1 VIVNYQHMTKPE
13 LEKKLFSYLMKV
25 EFSTLDEMIKLF
37 QCTRENLINIIE
49 TNTKTKTTPLG
60 FILENNEIT
69 PYQYSIEPT
78 NYETVHIQI
87 SNYLKGINGIL
98 RLSYQSLSVQNIFK
112 SNSDN
117 TVNFTDKGKE
127 ILDNISLILDRIQQ
141 LSFLVTFYKL
151 NNKIPKNRIIQADD
165 DHEKCISMYLEIIKK
180 LKNVE
185 NTNKSSQHAIES
197 YLFKHQFVVNHLNSS
212 I

>member
-1 VIVNYQHMTKPE
+1 MVKPE
-13 LEKKLFSYLMKV
+13 LEKKLFSHLMKV
-25 EFSTLDEMIKLF
+25 EFSTLDEMVKLF
-37 QCTRENLINIIE
+37 QCTRENLINTIE
-49 TNTKTKTTPLG
+49 NNTKTKTAPLG
-60 FILENNEIT
+60 FILENKQKT
-69 PYQYSIEPT
+69 PYHYSIEPT

-98 RLSYQSLSVQNIFK
+98 RLSYQSLSLQNIFK
-112 SNSDN
+112 IDSDN
-117 TVNFTDKGKE
+117 IVNFTDKGKE
-127 ILDNISLILDRIQQ
+127 VLDNISLILDRIQQ

-151 NNKIPKNRIIQADD
+151 NNKIPKNMIIQADE
-165 DHEKCISMYLEIIKK
+165 DHQKCINMYLEIIKK

-185 NTNKSSQHAIES
+185 NTNKSSQQAMES

>member
-1 VIVNYQHMTKPE
+1 MVKPE
-13 LEKKLFSYLMKV
+13 LEKKLFSHLMKV

-37 QCTRENLINIIE
+37 HCTRKNLINIIE
-49 TNTKTKTTPLG
+49 SNTKTKIAPLG
-60 FILENNEIT
+60 FILENKQKT

-98 RLSYQSLSVQNIFK
+98 RLSYQSLSIQNIFK
-112 SNSDN
+112 NDSDN
-117 TVNFTDKGKE
+117 TVNFTDKGRE
-127 ILDNISLILDRIQQ
+127 VLDNISLILDRIQQ

-151 NNKIPKNRIIQADD
+151 NNKIPKNMISQVDE
-165 DHEKCISMYLEIIKK
+165 DHQKCISMYLEIIKK
-180 LKNVE
+180 LKKVE
-185 NTNKSSQHAIES
+185 NTTKSSQQAIES
-197 YLFKHQFVVNHLNSS
+197 YLFKHQFVVNHLNAS

>member
-1 VIVNYQHMTKPE
+1 MAKPE
-13 LEKKLFSYLMKV
+13 LEKKLFSHLMKV

-37 QCTRENLINIIE
+37 ECTRENLMNIIE
-49 TNTKTKTTPLG
+49 TNTKTETTPLG
-60 FILENNEIT
+60 FILENKQIT

-117 TVNFTDKGKE
+117 TVNFTDKGRE

-151 NNKIPKNRIIQADD
+151 NNKIPKNMIIQADE
-165 DHEKCISMYLEIIKK
+165 DHEKCINMYLEIIKK

-185 NTNKSSQHAIES
+185 NTNKSSQQAIES
-197 YLFKHQFVVNHLNSS
+197 LSLIH

>member
-1 VIVNYQHMTKPE
+1 MVKPE
-13 LEKKLFSYLMKV
+13 LEKKLFSHLMKV

-49 TNTKTKTTPLG
+49 SNTKTKTAPLG
-60 FILENNEIT
+60 FILENKQKT

-98 RLSYQSLSVQNIFK
+98 RLSYQSLSIQTIFEN
-112 SNSDN
+112 NSEDVIN
-117 TVNFTDKGKE
+117 LNDKGRE

-141 LSFLVTFYKL
+141 LSFLITYYKSINQIP
-151 NNKIPKNRIIQADD
+151 NNMIIQVDE
-165 DHEKCISMYLEIIKK
+165 DHEKCLNMYSDIIQK
-180 LKNVE
+180 LKNIE
-185 NTNKSSQHAIES
+185 NTKKSHLQVIEL
-197 YLFKHQFVVNHLNSS
+197 YLFKHQFVVNHLNFS

>member
-1 VIVNYQHMTKPE
+1 MAKPE
-13 LEKKLFSYLMKV
+13 LEKKLFSHLMKV

-37 QCTRENLINIIE
+37 ECTRENLMNIIE
-49 TNTKTKTTPLG
+49 TNTKTETTPLG
-60 FILENNEIT
+60 FILENKEIT

-98 RLSYQSLSVQNIFK
+98 RLSYQSLSVKNIFK

-117 TVNFTDKGKE
+117 TVNFTDKGRE

-151 NNKIPKNRIIQADD
+151 NNKIPKNMIIQADE
-165 DHEKCISMYLEIIKK
+165 DHEKCINMYLEIIKK

>member
-1 VIVNYQHMTKPE
+1 MAKPE
-13 LEKKLFSYLMKV
+13 LEKILFSHLMKV

-37 QCTRENLINIIE
+37 QCTRENLINIIKS
-49 TNTKTKTTPLG
+49 NTKTKTSPLG
-60 FILENNEIT
+60 FILENKQIT

-112 SNSDN
+112 SDSHN
-117 TVNFTDKGKE
+117 TVNFTDKGRE
-127 ILDNISLILDRIQQ
+127 VLDNISLILDRIQQ

-151 NNKIPKNRIIQADD
+151 NNKIPKNMIIQADD
-165 DHEKCISMYLEIIKK
+165 DHEKCINMYLEIIKK

-185 NTNKSSQHAIES
+185 NTNKSSQQAIES

>member
-1 VIVNYQHMTKPE
+1 MAKPE
-13 LEKKLFSYLMKV
+13 LEKKLFSHLMKV

-37 QCTRENLINIIE
+37 ECTRENLMNIIE
-49 TNTKTKTTPLG
+49 TNTKTETTPLG
-60 FILENNEIT
+60 FILENKQIT

-117 TVNFTDKGKE
+117 TVNFTDKGRE

-151 NNKIPKNRIIQADD
+151 NNKIPKNMIIQADE
-165 DHEKCISMYLEIIKK
+165 DHEKCINMYLEIIKK

>member
-1 VIVNYQHMTKPE
+1 MAKPE
-13 LEKKLFSYLMKV
+13 LEKKLFSHLMRV

-37 QCTRENLINIIE
+37 ECTRENLMNIIE

-60 FILENNEIT
+60 FILENKQIT

-117 TVNFTDKGKE
+117 TVNFTDKGRE

-151 NNKIPKNRIIQADD
+151 NNKIPKNMIIQADE
-165 DHEKCISMYLEIIKK
+165 DHEKCINMYLEIIKK

-185 NTNKSSQHAIES
+185 NTNKSSQYAIES

>member
-1 VIVNYQHMTKPE
+1 MVKPE
-13 LEKKLFSYLMKV
+13 LEKKLFSHLMKV

-49 TNTKTKTTPLG
+49 SNTKTKTAPLG
-60 FILENNEIT
+60 FILENKQKT

-98 RLSYQSLSVQNIFK
+98 RLSYQSLSIQNIFK
-112 SNSDN
+112 NDSD
-117 TVNFTDKGKE
+117 TTINFTDKGRE
-127 ILDNISLILDRIQQ
+127 VLDNISLILDRIQQ

-151 NNKIPKNRIIQADD
+151 NNKIPKNMIIQADE
-165 DHEKCISMYLEIIKK
+165 DHQKCINLYLEIIKK

-185 NTNKSSQHAIES
+185 NTNKSSQQAIES
-197 YLFKHQFVVNHLNSS
+197 YLFKHQFIVNHLNSS

>member
-1 VIVNYQHMTKPE
+1 LYTYEHMVKPE
-13 LEKKLFSYLMKV
+13 LEKKLFSHLMKV

-49 TNTKTKTTPLG
+49 SNTKTKTAPLG
-60 FILENNEIT
+60 FILENKQKT

-98 RLSYQSLSVQNIFK
+98 RLSYQSLSIQNIFK
-112 SNSDN
+112 NDSDN
-117 TVNFTDKGKE
+117 TVNFTDKGRE
-127 ILDNISLILDRIQQ
+127 LLDNISLILDRIQQ
-141 LSFLVTFYKL
+141 LSFLVTFYKS
-151 NNKIPKNRIIQADD
+151 NNKIPKNRIIQADE
-165 DHEKCISMYLEIIKK
+165 DHQKCLNMYLEIIEK
-180 LKNVE
+180 LKNIE
-185 NTNKSSQHAIES
+185 NTNKSYQQSIEL
-197 YLFKHQFVVNHLNSS
+197 YLFKHQFVVNHLNFS

>member
-1 VIVNYQHMTKPE
+1 MAKPE
-13 LEKKLFSYLMKV
+13 LEKKLFSHLMKV

-37 QCTRENLINIIE
+37 QCTRENLMNIIE

-60 FILENNEIT
+60 FILENKEIT

-117 TVNFTDKGKE
+117 TVNFTDKGRE

-151 NNKIPKNRIIQADD
+151 NNKIPKNMIIQADE
-165 DHEKCISMYLEIIKK
+165 DHEKCINMYLEIIKK

>member
-1 VIVNYQHMTKPE
+1 MVKPE
-13 LEKKLFSYLMKV
+13 LEKKLFLHLMKV
-25 EFSTLDEMIKLF
+25 EFSTFDEMIKLF

-49 TNTKTKTTPLG
+49 SNTKTKTAPLG
-60 FILENNEIT
+60 FILENKQKT
-69 PYQYSIEPT
+69 SYQYSIEPT

-98 RLSYQSLSVQNIFK
+98 RLSYQSLSIQNIFK
-112 SNSDN
+112 NDSDN
-117 TVNFTDKGKE
+117 TVNFTDKGRE
-127 ILDNISLILDRIQQ
+127 VLDNISLILDRIQQ

-151 NNKIPKNRIIQADD
+151 NNKIPKNMIIQADE
-165 DHEKCISMYLEIIKK
+165 DHQKCINMYLEIIKK
-180 LKNVE
+180 LKKVE
-185 NTNKSSQHAIES
+185 NTNKSSQQAIES

>member
-1 VIVNYQHMTKPE
+1 MVKPE
-13 LEKKLFSYLMKV
+13 LEKKIFSHLMKV

-49 TNTKTKTTPLG
+49 TNTKTKTAPLG
-60 FILENNEIT
+60 FILENKQKT

-98 RLSYQSLSVQNIFK
+98 RLSYQSLSIQNIFK
-112 SNSDN
+112 NDSDN
-117 TVNFTDKGKE
+117 TVNFTDKGRE
-127 ILDNISLILDRIQQ
+127 VLDNISLILDRIQQ

-151 NNKIPKNRIIQADD
+151 NNKISKNMIIQANE
-165 DHEKCISMYLEIIKK
+165 DHQKCINMYLEIIKK

-185 NTNKSSQHAIES
+185 NTNKSSQPVIES

>member
-1 VIVNYQHMTKPE
+1 MAKPE
-13 LEKKLFSYLMKV
+13 LEKKLFSHLMKV

-60 FILENNEIT
+60 FILENKEIT

-78 NYETVHIQI
+78 NYETIHIQI

-117 TVNFTDKGKE
+117 TVNFTDKGRE

-151 NNKIPKNRIIQADD
+151 NNKIPKNMIIQADE
-165 DHEKCISMYLEIIKK
+165 DHEKCINMYLEIIKK

>member
-1 VIVNYQHMTKPE
+1 MAKPE
-13 LEKKLFSYLMKV
+13 LEKKLFSHLMNV

-37 QCTRENLINIIE
+37 QCTRENLMNIIE
-49 TNTKTKTTPLG
+49 TNTKTETAPLG
-60 FILENNEIT
+60 FILENKEIT

-98 RLSYQSLSVQNIFK
+98 RLSYQSLSIQNIFK
-112 SNSDN
+112 NDSDN
-117 TVNFTDKGKE
+117 TVNFTDKGRE
-127 ILDNISLILDRIQQ
+127 VLDNISLILDRIQQ

-151 NNKIPKNRIIQADD
+151 NNKIPKNIIIQADE
-165 DHEKCISMYLEIIKK
+165 DHEKCINMYLEIIKK

>member
-1 VIVNYQHMTKPE
+1 MAKPE
-13 LEKKLFSYLMKV
+13 LEKKLFSHLMKV

-37 QCTRENLINIIE
+37 ECTRENLMNIIE
-49 TNTKTKTTPLG
+49 TNTKTETTPLG
-60 FILENNEIT
+60 FILENKQIT

-117 TVNFTDKGKE
+117 TVNFTDKGRE

-151 NNKIPKNRIIQADD
+151 NNKIPKNMIIQADE
-165 DHEKCISMYLEIIKK
+165 DHQKCINMYLEIIKK

-185 NTNKSSQHAIES
+185 NTNKSSQQAIES
-197 YLFKHQFVVNHLNSS
+197 YLFKHQFIVNHLNSS

>member
-1 VIVNYQHMTKPE
+1 MTKPE
-13 LEKKLFSYLMKV
+13 LEKKLFSHLMEV

-117 TVNFTDKGKE
+117 TVNFTDKGRE

-151 NNKIPKNRIIQADD
+151 NNKIPKNMIIQADE
-165 DHEKCISMYLEIIKK
+165 DHEKCINMYLEIIKK